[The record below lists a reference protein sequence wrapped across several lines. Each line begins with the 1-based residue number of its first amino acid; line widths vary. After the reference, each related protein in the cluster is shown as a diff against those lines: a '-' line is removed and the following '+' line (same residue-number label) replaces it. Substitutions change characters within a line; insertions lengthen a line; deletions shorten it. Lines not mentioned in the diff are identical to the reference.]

1 MPDPVEDPV
10 RFIDERTA
18 AAPLLRKSLRYLFPD
33 HWSFLLGEVALY
45 SFIVLIATGIYLALF
60 FDPSTAKTVYHGP
73 YTPLEGEQMSAP
85 YKSVVDISFS
95 YKAGL
100 LIRQTHH
107 WAADVFVASMVM
119 HLMRVFFT

>member
-1 MPDPVEDPV
+1 MTERDAIRNPV

-18 AAPLLRKSLRYLFPD
+18 SAPLLRTALRYLFPD
-33 HWSFLLGEVALY
+33 NWSFLLGEVALY

-73 YTPLEGEQMSAP
+73 YTPLDGEQMSAA
-85 YKSVVDISFS
+85 YKSALDISLT

-107 WAADVFVASMVM
+107 WA
-119 HLMRVFFT
+119 